1 MTEEK
6 NNGYFS
12 EKEVQ
17 TIESNII
24 LEASSHFNE
33 NKYAYTS
40 DTLEDVIQAPVKK
53 FFREIYIFQ
62 ENSRELPRLL
72 WLLMQ

>member
-17 TIESNII
+17 TIESHIM

-33 NKYAYTS
+33 NKYAYAS
-40 DTLEDVIQAPVKK
+40 DGLDGLDDLIQAPVKK
-53 FFREIYIFQ
+53 FFREI
-62 ENSRELPRLL
+62 
-72 WLLMQ
+72 

>member
-17 TIESNII
+17 TIESHIM
-24 LEASSHFNE
+24 LEASSHFNDNE
-33 NKYAYTS
+33 NKYAYAS
-40 DTLEDVIQAPVKK
+40 DGLDDLIQAPVKK
-53 FFREIYIFQ
+53 FFK
-62 ENSRELPRLL
+62 EL
-72 WLLMQ
+72 Q

>member
-17 TIESNII
+17 TIESHIM

-33 NKYAYTS
+33 NKYAYAS
-40 DTLEDVIQAPVKK
+40 DGLDDIIQAPVKK
-53 FFREIYIFQ
+53 FFREI
-62 ENSRELPRLL
+62 
-72 WLLMQ
+72 